1 MIKTELESFVQK
13 FRQLRKAGINAHLD
27 VHSEGSNAWACLRV
41 QLGEAGQQQQH
52 SDPPPPGWVKRGLRR
67 SPAYARRQ
75 ERRRAARQARQSAAE
90 AEKQAEEMLAK
101 DSDEPPAAEKAEEVS
116 QPEVSVVVNS
126 ESRNVKPRDKWMK
139 EDISLIES
147 VIIDTVT
154 SIENIENVYED
165 RFVRCRHC
173 RRLSKDVHFYQH
185 HCERQPTGYNL
196 FYEDVQVL
204 MHPDPAEVAAI
215 CSL

>member
-41 QLGEAGQQQQH
+41 QLGEAGQQQH

-90 AEKQAEEMLAK
+90 TEKQAEEMLAE
-101 DSDEPPAAEKAEEVS
+101 DSDEPPAAEKAEEVR
-116 QPEVSVVVNS
+116 VVVNS

-154 SIENIENVYED
+154 SIESIENVLVNGLASFVQQNPKLED
-165 RFVRCRHC
+165 AQILLGDH
-173 RRLSKDVHFYQH
+173 LSHMWGQFATNPGSFGALGH
-185 HCERQPTGYNL
+185 TAH
-196 FYEDVQVL
+196 
-204 MHPDPAEVAAI
+204 
-215 CSL
+215 